1 MDGRQPG
8 IPDFSIANPAD
19 GGFDAKKLAAAIAFA
34 RDEAETPWPRDLS
47 KGIADAGISEPPPW
61 NEILG
66 PTKPRGG
73 PNGIILRHGLIL
85 GSWGDIHRPDM
96 TFSVA
101 KSYLALLAGLAVEDG
116 LIKDLDDPV
125 RDYALDDGFESA
137 QNRAITWRHLLTQT
151 SEWEGELWDKPD
163 LVDRN
168 RQVGAGSDNSVK
180 GTHRDLQKPGSYFE
194 YNDVRVNRLSL
205 SLMQLF
211 RRSLRDVL
219 KERIMDPIGCSNDW
233 EWHGYR
239 NSWIDVDGQRLQA
252 VPGGSHWG
260 GGIWISSVD
269 HMRVGELIR
278 RNGDWNGKTIVPA
291 AWIAA
296 IRRPCPVKPIYGLL
310 WWLNTGRSQYP
321 NVPESSFFARGAGSN
336 VIWIDQDLGLT
347 AVIRWIDQKK
357 IGDFLGR
364 VVASLT

>member
-1 MDGRQPG
+1 MDGREPG
-8 IPDFSIANPAD
+8 IPDFTIANPAED
-19 GGFDAKKLAAAIAFA
+19 RFDAGKLADAIAFA

-47 KGIADAGISEPPPW
+47 KGIADAEINEPPPW

-73 PNGIILRHGLIL
+73 PNGIILRYGRVL

-101 KSYLALLAGLAVEDG
+101 KSYLSLLMGLALEDG
-116 LIKDLDDPV
+116 LIKSIDDRV

-137 QNRAITWRHLLTQT
+137 QNRGITWRHMLTQT

-180 GTHRDLQKPGSYFE
+180 GTHRDLQKPGSFYE

-205 SLMQLF
+205 SLMQVF
-211 RRSLRDVL
+211 RRSLPEVL
-219 KERIMDPIGCSNDW
+219 KERIMDPIGCSNEW

-239 NSWIDVDGQRLQA
+239 NSWINVDGQRLQA

-260 GGIWISSVD
+260 GGIWIGSAD

-278 RNGDWNGKTIVPA
+278 RNGDWNGKQLLPA
-291 AWIAA
+291 SWIAA
-296 IRRPCPVKPIYGLL
+296 IRTPCPVKPIYGLL
-310 WWLNTGRSQYP
+310 WWLNTGRAQYP
-321 NVPESSFFARGAGSN
+321 RVPETSFFARGAGSN
-336 VIWIDQDLGLT
+336 VIWIDQDLALT

-357 IGDFLGR
+357 IGTFLER
-364 VVASLT
+364 VLASLT